1 MKLKKKIGTTVF
13 LTPHQ
18 RRALA
23 RLQAQRGD
31 SMGHLIREGINLLL
45 AQHMRRAK

>member
-1 MKLKKKIGTTVF
+1 MKVKKVGTTVF

-23 RLQAQRGD
+23 RLQSKRGD

-45 AQHMRRAK
+45 AKHQPRQR

>member
-1 MKLKKKIGTTVF
+1 MKLKKVGTTVF
-13 LTPHQ
+13 LTVAQ

-23 RLQAQRGD
+23 KLQAARGD

-45 AQHMRRAK
+45 DRYAKGTK

>member
-1 MKLKKKIGTTVF
+1 MKLKKKGTTVF
-13 LTPHQ
+13 LAPHQ

-23 RLQAQRGD
+23 RLQARRGD

-45 AQHMRRAK
+45 ARDQRRRK